1 MPLTN
6 VIEIHVVLL
15 FTLHNSKNIAY
26 HITDELIFYSDKLTV
41 MGNSKNLRVFNFMI
55 LLKSRKS
62 RKFNAREIYMFYNSI
77 TVVIVFLLAL
87 LSVLFLMS
95 VLVLSS

>member
-26 HITDELIFYSDKLTV
+26 YITELLIFYSLV
-41 MGNSKNLRVFNFMI
+41 MGNSKNLSVCNFAV
-55 LLKSRKS
+55 LLKSRK
-62 RKFNAREIYMFYNSI
+62 FDAREIYMFY
-77 TVVIVFLLAL
+77 T
-87 LSVLFLMS
+87 M
-95 VLVLSS
+95 